1 MIDRMKGSIEIA
13 EVKELRVGS
22 ISAVMW
28 GNSENTKNPKNSP
41 VVYFHNKMKQF
52 VFDVAVPRAL
62 FGNNLEEAKDED
74 LERMLLIIQE
84 AFNNKGLGISLESI
98 ANSNIYYV
106 EYGKNIIL
114 PLKYCLAALF
124 NRLNKCLVKGFNHL
138 EYRQYIEDGIRGYKL
153 GIVNDGR
160 DISFYDKTSKEIVG
174 KSPYNAKNKCLYEK
188 LLSER
193 KRVLRYEITFY
204 RTEAIKRYLSKFKK
218 INGGFRL
225 KDIWDSHLIN
235 QVLVS
240 YWNEIEDNLPASMCP
255 KEKELRQLDK
265 ALKEGV
271 PLADAVMYKGLE
283 YYEQQYGATVI
294 KQLCNPIEARYKGNK
309 SKAMQYNALK
319 KKQKNLKT
327 KFDIQKEYV
336 LTKVGNA
343 IKQFNPIRLDST
355 KQEAL

>member
-13 EVKELRVGS
+13 EVKELRVGG

-62 FGNNLEEAKDED
+62 FSNNLEEAKDED

-138 EYRQYIEDGIRGYKL
+138 EYRQYIKDGIRGCKL

-265 ALKEGV
+265 VLKEGV
-271 PLADAVMYKGLE
+271 PFSDAVMYKGLE
-283 YYEQQYGATVI
+283 YYEKNTEQLLLSNCVIRLKLVI
-294 KQLCNPIEARYKGNK
+294 KAI
-309 SKAMQYNALK
+309 
-319 KKQKNLKT
+319 NLKQCN
-327 KFDIQKEYV
+327 IMPLKEAE
-336 LTKVGNA
+336 KPKN
-343 IKQFNPIRLDST
+343 
-355 KQEAL
+355 